1 MSKEQDD
8 ETSDN
13 DTMGNRIDPF
23 VLIRVRANRAI
34 ACWYELTSTTH
45 QRAFSNMNRAINK
58 LEEAIAD
65 CEANR
70 LGQVVDAMSPEQVHA
85 YLEMQ
90 GVNVEEL
97 NKRAD
102 ELKNEI
108 QTKNWGQ
115 DDIMDKHINEGGTPT

>member
-13 DTMGNRIDPF
+13 DTMGGRIDPF
-23 VLIRVRANRAI
+23 VLIRVRANRVI

-45 QRAFSNMNRAINK
+45 QRAFGKMNRAIDK
-58 LEEAIAD
+58 LEDAIAD
-65 CEANR
+65 YEANR
-70 LGQVVDAMSPEQVHA
+70 LGQVVDAMSPKQVHA

-97 NKRAD
+97 NKRED

-115 DDIMDKHINEGGTPT
+115 DKIMDQHVNEGGTPT